1 MEQYQTGNVSQG
13 SAQATN
19 DYETPKQ
26 GELQKRWTELDT
38 DRSSMKS
45 RCEEYAGWTLPYIFP
60 QDNLQHQELQGP
72 LDSIGARAVNGL
84 SNKLTSTMFT
94 PYRPFVRLEITDEM
108 EAELASKAE
117 PNEVAD
123 VIRQSE
129 ATLAKV
135 EKSGMKYLD
144 KIGFRSEATT
154 AAKSLIITGNS
165 LMYLPEKGNAQ
176 VYGLKDYCVL
186 RDLNGVVIE
195 IMTRDGKAY
204 ETFSEEVRA
213 ALDAGN
219 NAKKYLGNH
228 PCKVYTRI
236 KLMEDGRYWVHQHV
250 EDMPLA
256 TKVAYTAAELPWIP
270 LVWNLNRGENYGRG
284 LVEDYAG
291 AFHACWMLMEALVT
305 GAAAAADIKFLV
317 DPGSTLD
324 VELLN
329 NSKSGTYH
337 QGREGDIS
345 TPEVNK
351 QNDFQLVQA
360 LLERFERQ
368 ISQGFL
374 LAQGTT
380 RDAERVTAEEIRKD
394 ARELEQDLGG
404 IYSRLAKIWQEPVAR
419 VVFARIDFKLYNE
432 KIISFRIITGM
443 DSLSRQGDLDNL
455 QMFMSDLA
463 MTENIPEDFRVWIS
477 VPRFMQVIGTAR
489 GVDYTKFLKTQD
501 ERNAEIQQEQAM
513 MQAQAQAQAQ
523 AQGAQGVA
531 KAAAEA

>member
-13 SAQATN
+13 SAQATD

-72 LDSIGARAVNGL
+72 LDSIGARAVNAL
-84 SNKLTSTMFT
+84 SNKVVTTMFT
-94 PYRPFVRLEITDEM
+94 PYRPFVRLEVTDEF
-108 EAELASKAE
+108 EAELATKAD
-117 PNEVAD
+117 PNELAD
-123 VIRQSE
+123 VLRESE

-135 EKSGMKYLD
+135 EKQGMKYLD
-144 KIGFRSEATT
+144 KIGFRPEATT
-154 AAKSLIITGNS
+154 ASKSLIITGNS
-165 LMYLPEKGNAQ
+165 LMYLPEEGKAQ

-213 ALDAGN
+213 ALDAGG
-219 NAKKYLGNH
+219 KQKYLGNH

-250 EDMPLA
+250 EDMPLE

-324 VELLN
+324 VEELN
-329 NSKSGTYH
+329 NSKSGSYH
-337 QGREGDIS
+337 QGREGDIT

-380 RDAERVTAEEIRKD
+380 RDAERVTAEEIRRD
-394 ARELEQDLGG
+394 ANELEQDLGG
-404 IYSRLAKIWQEPVAR
+404 IYSRLAAMWQEPVAR
-419 VVFARIDFKLYNE
+419 LTFARIDFKLYNE

-455 QMFMSDLA
+455 QMFLGDLA
-463 MTENIPEDFRVWIS
+463 MTEGIPEDFRVWIS
-477 VPRFMQVIGTAR
+477 VPRFMQVVGTAR
-489 GVDYTKFLKTQD
+489 GVDYTKFLKTQA
-501 ERNAEIQQEQAM
+501 ERDAEIAQQQQLVTQQQ
-513 MQAQAQAQAQ
+513 QAQAQAQA
-523 AQGAQGVA
+523 AGAVA
-531 KAAAEA
+531 KSAAAS